1 MHTYIHYIHT
11 YITLHDMTL
20 HYIALHCI
28 ALLCITL
35 HTYIHTTT
43 TGASYPPIPWGW
55 EHGTRDHIYIYIY
68 TVYTELSSAMID
80 QMLIILYPQHI
91 PKTGW
96 FIQGGAPSLFTLE
109 SRTEVCK
116 STNITGGQHMATH
129 YTYSWNEL
137 YSTHAIYKQPYL
149 S

>member
-1 MHTYIHYIHT
+1 MHTYIH
-11 YITLHDMTL
+11 TL
-20 HYIALHCI
+20 HYITLHCI
-28 ALLCITL
+28 ALHCITL

-43 TGASYPPIPWGW
+43 TGASYPPHPMGGGNTG
-55 EHGTRDHIYIYIY
+55 HGTIYIY
-68 TVYTELSSAMID
+68 TLYIRKLSSAMID
-80 QMLIILYPQHI
+80 QMLVILYPQHI

-129 YTYSWNEL
+129 YSYS
-137 YSTHAIYKQPYL
+137 
-149 S
+149 

>member
-1 MHTYIHYIHT
+1 MHTYIHYIT
-11 YITLHDMTL
+11 
-20 HYIALHCI
+20 LHCI
-28 ALLCITL
+28 ALHYI
-35 HTYIHTTT
+35 HTYIPPPQGHHT
-43 TGASYPPIPWGW
+43 PPIPWGGGNTG
-55 EHGTRDHIYIYIY
+55 HGTIYIYIY

-80 QMLIILYPQHI
+80 QMLVILYPQHI

-129 YTYSWNEL
+129 YSYS
-137 YSTHAIYKQPYL
+137 
-149 S
+149 

>member
-1 MHTYIHYIHT
+1 MHAYIHT
-11 YITLHDMTL
+11 YITLHC
-20 HYIALHCI
+20 IALHCI
-28 ALLCITL
+28 ALHYT
-35 HTYIHTTT
+35 TYIHTYHHHR
-43 TGASYPPIPWGW
+43 GIIPPPSHGGV
-55 EHGTRDHIYIYIY
+55 GTRDTGPYIYIY

-80 QMLIILYPQHI
+80 QMLVILYPQHI

-129 YTYSWNEL
+129 YSYS
-137 YSTHAIYKQPYL
+137 
-149 S
+149 

>member
-1 MHTYIHYIHT
+1 
-11 YITLHDMTL
+11 MTL

-28 ALLCITL
+28 ALHYI
-35 HTYIHTTT
+35 TYIHTYIPPPQGHHT
-43 TGASYPPIPWGW
+43 PPIPWGW

-129 YTYSWNEL
+129 YTYS
-137 YSTHAIYKQPYL
+137 
-149 S
+149 